1 MFGRFK
7 TEKPITKEETKF
19 PNEQEASHIEK
30 MEKLEKDNEELK
42 GKLENMKKLFRIIAH
57 DLKTPVGNIAVFIDL
72 LSKELK
78 DGNMSKEELTENME
92 MISRSSEATH
102 KLLEDLLKWTRLQ
115 QEGMKPEIST
125 LELSNQVEDS
135 ILPLI
140 QTAKEKGV
148 SLENEVPKDIDVL
161 ADGNMLNAIIRNLS
175 SNAIKFTKG
184 GERISISSLPKGD
197 QVEIYV
203 KDNGVGLNEEQVGK
217 LFDNVGFSNEGT
229 KGEKGTGFGLSI
241 CKEMLSLM
249 NGTIR
254 AESEGEG
261 KGTTF
266 IVTLPAGVK

>member
-1 MFGRFK
+1 MFDGYK
-7 TEKPITKEETKF
+7 TEKTITKEEDKF
-19 PNEQEASHIEK
+19 PNEQDES
-30 MEKLEKDNEELK
+30 KLEKMDKLEKENGELK

-57 DLKTPVGNIAVFIDL
+57 DLKTPVGNTAVFIDL

-78 DGNMSKEELTENME
+78 DGNMSKEELVEYLDMV
-92 MISRSSEATH
+92 SRSSGAAH
-102 KLLEDLLKWTRLQ
+102 KLLDDLLKWTRLQ

-125 LELSNQVEDS
+125 LELANQVEDS
-135 ILPLI
+135 IAPLI

-148 SLENEVPKDIDVL
+148 DLENEVPKDIDVL

-184 GERISISSLPKGD
+184 GERISISSMKKGD

-203 KDNGVGLNEEQVGK
+203 KDNGVGLNEEQVKK

-229 KGEKGTGFGLSI
+229 NGEKGTGFGLSI

>member
-1 MFGRFK
+1 MFERFK
-7 TEKPITKEETKF
+7 TEKSMAKEETKF
-19 PNEQEASHIEK
+19 PNEQEASKLEK
-30 MEKLEKDNEELK
+30 MEKLEKENEELK

-57 DLKTPVGNIAVFIDL
+57 DLKTPVGNTAVFINL

-78 DGNMSKEELTENME
+78 NGNMSKEELIENLDMV
-92 MISRSSEATH
+92 SRSSEATH

-125 LELSNQVEDS
+125 LELANQVEDS
-135 ILPLI
+135 IAPLI

-148 SLENEVPKDIDVL
+148 NLKNKVSKDIDIF

-184 GERISISSLPKGD
+184 GEQVSISSLRKGD

-203 KDNGVGLNEEQVGK
+203 KDNGVGLNEEQVKK

-229 KGEKGTGFGLSI
+229 NGEKGTGFGLSI
-241 CKEMLSLM
+241 CKEMLYLM

-266 IVTLPAGVK
+266 IVTLPSGDK